1 MDLSSL
7 IFVAL
12 FVAWAVYLVP
22 KALRHHE
29 EDATSRSVEGFSDR
43 LRVLARREAVSSTQ
57 AQLVGRDRPVARDR
71 AAETESRA
79 EEKAPLDTT
88 SAARTSE
95 ARTSEEPAEET
106 SAQTDAELAAP
117 TPAPRASRPVDRPA
131 ARRAAA
137 RRRRVFNVLLLAIVV
152 VAGLAIGK
160 VVAWAWLAA
169 PTGLMVAWLVACRL
183 MVKRERAAR
192 STRSTQVRKRRT
204 TLADE
209 ALADED
215 AAAEVEDGP
224 FGELRDDT
232 DEIPVVTAEVR
243 DESAADVVEDG
254 WTPVSVPLPT
264 YVAKAPAGRT
274 VRTID
279 LDSTGVWSSGRNE
292 ADSQLAREADAQR
305 AQADAAEAEQRRA
318 TGS

>member
-22 KALRHHE
+22 MALRRHE
-29 EDATSRSVEGFSDR
+29 EDASSRSVDGFSDR
-43 LRVLARREAVSSTQ
+43 LRVLARRDAVSTTEAELVATGRPGPSTQ
-57 AQLVGRDRPVARDR
+57 KSEKSSEKRD
-71 AAETESRA
+71 
-79 EEKAPLDTT
+79 
-88 SAARTSE
+88 
-95 ARTSEEPAEET
+95 EP
-106 SAQTDAELAAP
+106 AAP
-117 TPAPRASRPVDRPA
+117 TPAPRATRPTSSA

-137 RRRRVFNVLLLAIVV
+137 RRRRVFNLLLLAIVV
-152 VAGLAIGK
+152 VAALAIGK

-169 PTGLMVAWLVACRL
+169 PASLMAAWLVACRL

-192 STRSTQVRKRRT
+192 STPVRKRRT

-209 ALADED
+209 EIAAED
-215 AAAEVEDGP
+215 ASESEEPGAAGP
-224 FGELRDDT
+224 FDELRDDT
-232 DEIPVVTAEVR
+232 DEIPVVSAELL
-243 DESAADVVEDG
+243 DDSTPADAPAQNG
-254 WTPVSVPLPT
+254 WTPVPVPLPT

-305 AQADAAEAEQRRA
+305 AQDVAAADADQRRA
-318 TGS
+318 SGS

>member
-29 EDATSRSVEGFSDR
+29 EDASSRSVEGFSDR
-43 LRVLARREAVSSTQ
+43 LRVLARREAVSSTE
-57 AQLVGRDRPVARDR
+57 AELVGKNRPAGKGRTP
-71 AAETESRA
+71 AAEPRV
-79 EEKAPLDTT
+79 
-88 SAARTSE
+88 
-95 ARTSEEPAEET
+95 EEP
-106 SAQTDAELAAP
+106 SGDTDTERAAP
-117 TPAPRASRPVDRPA
+117 TPAPRAPRPVDRPA

-137 RRRRVFNVLLLAIVV
+137 RRRRVFNLLLLAIVV
-152 VAGLAIGK
+152 VTGLAIGK

-169 PTGLMVAWLVACRL
+169 PGGLMAAWLVACRL

-192 STRSTQVRKRRT
+192 ATPARRRRT

-209 ALADED
+209 AIADED
-215 AAAEVEDGP
+215 AAIVPEAEEAP

-243 DESAADVVEDG
+243 DESAAEVVEDG
-254 WTPVSVPLPT
+254 WTPVAVPLPT

-305 AQADAAEAEQRRA
+305 AQADKADKAAGEAEQRRA